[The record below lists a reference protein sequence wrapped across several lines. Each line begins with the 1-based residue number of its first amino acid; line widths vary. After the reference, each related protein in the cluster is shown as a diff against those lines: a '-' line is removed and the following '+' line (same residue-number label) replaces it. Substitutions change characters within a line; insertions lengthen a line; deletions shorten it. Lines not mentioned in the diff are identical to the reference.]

1 MMPAGAHI
9 LSGSRS
15 PGRTR
20 TAQVPPCL
28 PPGAASFAHDLR
40 NILSSVRG
48 YAQLLLST
56 ADDGKMLEYCEII
69 EAESSRC
76 RDLIDRMFRPTGP
89 READHASEPD
99 PGCVAEGVCELA
111 RGEAILRGVEL
122 VWEANG
128 MLPPAAIPRADL
140 ERVLLNLVRNAVQ
153 ATRQGGRVVVRA
165 RRCRLG
171 GGTPGIE
178 INVADTGRGIPECA
192 LEMIFEP
199 FFSTHG
205 PGEGLGL
212 GLAIA
217 SSLVKR
223 SNGSIDVKSKEGAG
237 TTFSVR
243 LPAA

>member
-1 MMPAGAHI
+1 MAHI

-15 PGRTR
+15 PGGTG
-20 TAQVPPCL
+20 TTQIPSFL
-28 PPGAASFAHDLR
+28 PEGAVSFAHDLR
-40 NILSSVRG
+40 NILSSVRS

-56 ADDGKMLEYCEII
+56 ADNGKMLEYLGII

-76 RDLIDRMFRPTGP
+76 CDLIGRMLRPTDP
-89 READHASEPD
+89 REAEHTSESD
-99 PGCVAEGVCELA
+99 PGCVAKAVCELA
-111 RGEAILRGVEL
+111 RGEALLSGVEL

-128 MLPPAAIPRADL
+128 RLPPVAIPREDL

-153 ATRQGGRVVVRA
+153 ATRQGGRVDVRA

-178 INVADTGRGIPECA
+178 IKVADTGRGIPKYA
-192 LEMIFEP
+192 LEMIFRP
-199 FFSTHG
+199 FFTTHD

-217 SSLVKR
+217 SFLVKH
-223 SNGSIDVKSKEGAG
+223 SNGSIDVESKEGAG
-237 TTFSVR
+237 TSFSVR